1 MFCSRP
7 IQNGLD
13 FNLHLVHR
21 INVALYGTG
30 EPSDCTV
37 LENVWRNKNIFKQKE
52 TPFMEYKKRVV
63 DSNIYA
69 FMSGGTVSIKIVFP
83 RGVYSTNSN

>member
-1 MFCSRP
+1 MLNTLRES
-7 IQNGLD
+7 L
-13 FNLHLVHR
+13 LVSFGWVLQGR
-21 INVALYGTG
+21 KKRTYLYKLFL
-30 EPSDCTV
+30 TV